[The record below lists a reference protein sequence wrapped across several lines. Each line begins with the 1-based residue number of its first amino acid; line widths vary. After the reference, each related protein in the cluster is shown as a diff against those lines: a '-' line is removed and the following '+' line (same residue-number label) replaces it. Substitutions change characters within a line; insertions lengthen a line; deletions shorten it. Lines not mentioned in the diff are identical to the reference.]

1 MLPFSI
7 TIHSSSTMDRYNVLT
22 LVALLSTAA
31 ASNSC
36 RSDDP
41 TPLEQLPPATQE
53 GLNTLGCLVNGK
65 AWLPDGSDGNHGS
78 NFSVSYGSVTSPNG
92 SGGSFDLR
100 TYRYTRDTDQY
111 MNISLNDLQVGVYPI
126 TDTVNTRVWL
136 EDGKT
141 GCYYESRRY
150 TTYRAGNIT
159 ITKIDTRKGIIA
171 GTFEFT
177 LVVPG
182 CDTLRVTD
190 GRFDK
195 GI

>member
-7 TIHSSSTMDRYNVLT
+7 TIHSRSTIDWYNTLT

-31 ASNSC
+31 ALNSC
-36 RSDDP
+36 RSEDP

-78 NFSVSYGSVTSPNG
+78 NLSVSYTSSTTPDG
-92 SGGSFDLR
+92 LGGHFDLR
-100 TYRYTRDTDQY
+100 TYRYTKDTDQY
-111 MNISLNDLQVGVYPI
+111 INLYARNLHVGVYLI